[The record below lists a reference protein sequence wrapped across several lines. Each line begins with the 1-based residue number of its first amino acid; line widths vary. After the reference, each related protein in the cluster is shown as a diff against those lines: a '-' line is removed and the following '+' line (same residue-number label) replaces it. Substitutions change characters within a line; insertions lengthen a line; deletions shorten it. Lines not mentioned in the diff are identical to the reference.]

1 MTDSESE
8 EAARIETVAENR
20 RIARAQREQELKER
34 EAAAQAAL
42 GRAEQ
47 LRVQAQ
53 QIADSFETKGT
64 SSVGSI

>member
-8 EAARIETVAENR
+8 EAARIETEAENR